1 MVNGNEKEPAVQNAA
16 VRTDPPAPES
26 ALEQIFREHAKR
38 VIAAAYRVTG
48 NRDDAQDV
56 LQTVFLRLVR
66 RQGGAQLSDNPGPY
80 LHRAA
85 INAGLDLLRSRKSS
99 RATPLEGVEATLAE
113 APERGPDQR
122 QGSRELR
129 DQIRKALSKQSPKAA
144 EIFALRYFE
153 GYDNKEI
160 SRMVGSSAS
169 TVAVILHRTRSRLR
183 DEIGSSPG
191 DKS

>member
-1 MVNGNEKEPAVQNAA
+1 MVNGNQKEPALQNAA
-16 VRTDPPAPES
+16 ARTEPPTPGPS
-26 ALEQIFREHAKR
+26 LERTYRDHAQR
-38 VIAAAYRVTG
+38 VLAAAYRVTG

-66 RQGGAQLSDNPGPY
+66 RERGALLSDNPGPY

-85 INAGLDLLRSRKSS
+85 INAGLDLLRSRRSA
-99 RATPLEGVEATLAE
+99 RATPLEGVEATLADT
-113 APERGPDQR
+113 AQRGPDQL

-129 DQIRKALSKQSPKAA
+129 SEIRKALSRQSPKAA

-160 SRMVGSSAS
+160 SRMVGSSPS
-169 TVAVILHRTRSRLR
+169 TVAVILHRTRNRLR
-183 DEIGSSPG
+183 DEIGTLLGESS
-191 DKS
+191 

>member
-26 ALEQIFREHAKR
+26 ALEQTFREHAQR
-38 VIAAAYRVTG
+38 VMAAAYRVTG

-56 LQTVFLRLVR
+56 LQTVFLRLVK
-66 RQGGAQLSDNPGPY
+66 RQRGTLLSDNPGPY

-85 INAGLDLLRSRKSS
+85 INAGLDLLRSRKAARS
-99 RATPLEGVEATLAE
+99 TPLDGVEATLAE
-113 APERGPDQR
+113 APELGPEQRRGSQELHDKI
-122 QGSRELR
+122 RES
-129 DQIRKALSKQSPKAA
+129 LSKQSPKAA

-169 TVAVILHRTRSRLR
+169 TVAVILHRTRNRLK
-183 DEIGSSPG
+183 DEIGSVLG
-191 DKS
+191 DQS